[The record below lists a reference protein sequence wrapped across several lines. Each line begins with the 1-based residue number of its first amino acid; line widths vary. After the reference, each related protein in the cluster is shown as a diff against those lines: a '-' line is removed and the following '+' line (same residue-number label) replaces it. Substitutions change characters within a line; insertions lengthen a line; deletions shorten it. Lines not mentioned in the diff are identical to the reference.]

1 MDCEG
6 HSWKKGAPALNGR
19 HRQSCSMLYE
29 SWPPLREVGGDTLAV
44 HLSVI
49 VCGSWSPSVYQDIQF
64 CSREEVCVWSVIHLS
79 HPTMSIARNRKGRKP
94 DADESYDI
102 SESSSRDPDAPHA
115 SDSWYEDYDFPAER
129 PATVTKSA
137 RTVALLERLC
147 SKKDATIAD
156 LLLKEREHTATAK
169 QSVSNQSALP
179 KEFEDDCFIAEMED
193 RIKLLE
199 KNCASKDRM
208 IDKLRSSAND
218 LEIMCG
224 EYVEEIKALKA
235 IMVGNSLSS
244 VEKKKDR
251 EIFDLNKEIR
261 EQALEIHTLRS
272 QMDYWKTTVLADLE
286 KRLAEKDQ
294 IITEI
299 EFERKTLITASRV
312 QEVKAPGSPKRER
325 TQADLENRQLMATID
340 DLKDRL
346 RQTKEPSQLVLN
358 INELEVELEQKQSE
372 INAMDAELETTMHQL
387 WMAEERNSKLQKMLD
402 RKVSSNAFG

>member
-1 MDCEG
+1 
-6 HSWKKGAPALNGR
+6 
-19 HRQSCSMLYE
+19 
-29 SWPPLREVGGDTLAV
+29 LAV

-49 VCGSWSPSVYQDIQF
+49 VCGSRSQSTTFVPE
-64 CSREEVCVWSVIHLS
+64 RGVCGPVIHLS
-79 HPTMSIARNRKGRKP
+79 HSAMSIMRNRKGRKP

-115 SDSWYEDYDFPAER
+115 SDSWYEEYDFPPEH
-129 PATVTKSA
+129 PATVTKNA

-156 LLLKEREHTATAK
+156 LLHKEREHTAK
-169 QSVSNQSALP
+169 QSIPNQSALP

-193 RIKLLE
+193 RVKRLE

-218 LEIMCG
+218 LEIICG

-299 EFERKTLITASRV
+299 EFERKTLITASLA
-312 QEVKAPGSPKRER
+312 QEVKAPGSPK
-325 TQADLENRQLMATID
+325 ADFENRQLKATID
-340 DLKDRL
+340 DLKERL

-387 WMAEERNSKLQKMLD
+387 WMAEERNSKLQKKLD
-402 RKVSSNAFG
+402 RKESSKAFS